1 MPTAATSISWLGA
14 LGWLDRHRRRQL
26 PGRLGPHQPAGGAP
40 HPLHS
45 ALALATGG
53 LTVGYLAWSDTS
65 LTGFATNRWGW
76 GLVGAAVAGALLARL
91 SRHQPRGP
99 RPQGWRLAA
108 TLAWEGV
115 VYGSTEGLLLSV
127 LPVLVTW
134 QAFAA
139 HGWTSG
145 IGRSLVAGTAAMGAS
160 LAVIVIHHLGYRG
173 FHDRAALAPVMV
185 GCGLLSLAYLLTAS
199 PLAAV
204 GGHIVLHTALNLR
217 GTELP
222 PYATGGAHI
231 VPLGHQR
238 PAAKTTA
245 VLAERR

>member
-14 LGWLDRHRRRQL
+14 LGWLTAIAAASFL
-26 PGRLGPHQPAGGAP
+26 VAWVLTGRLGVRRTPYI
-40 HPLHS
+40 LV
-45 ALALATGG
+45 LALATGG
-53 LTVGYLAWSDTS
+53 LTWGYLTWSDTS
-65 LTGFATNRWGW
+65 LGSLATNHWGW
-76 GLVGAAVAGALLARL
+76 GLAGAAVAGALLARL

-134 QAFAA
+134 QGFAA

-145 IGRSLVAGTAAMGAS
+145 IGKPLVAGTAAMAAS
-160 LAVIVIHHLGYRG
+160 LAVIVVHHLGYRG
-173 FHDRAALAPVMV
+173 FQDRAALAPVMV

-204 GGHIVLHTALNLR
+204 GGHIVLHTALTLR
-217 GTELP
+217 GTEMP

-238 PAAKTTA
+238 PTAKTATP
-245 VLAERR
+245 VP

>member
-1 MPTAATSISWLGA
+1 MPTAAPSISWLGA
-14 LGWLDRHRRRQL
+14 FGWLTAIAAASFL
-26 PGRLGPHQPAGGAP
+26 VTWALTSRLGVPRPPYIGA
-40 HPLHS
+40 LT
-45 ALALATGG
+45 LLTGG
-53 LTVGYLAWSDTS
+53 LTWAYLTWSDTS
-65 LTGFATNRWGW
+65 PASFATNRWGW
-76 GLVGAAVAGALLARL
+76 GLAGAAVAGALLARW

-99 RPQGWRLAA
+99 RAQRWQLTA
-108 TLAWEGV
+108 TLAWDGV

-127 LPVLVTW
+127 LAVLVTW

-145 IGRSLVAGTAAMGAS
+145 PGRALVAGIAAMAAS

-204 GGHIVLHTALNLR
+204 GGHIVLHTALSLR

-238 PAAKTTA
+238 PAAKTATP
-245 VLAERR
+245 VR

>member
-14 LGWLDRHRRRQL
+14 LGWLTAIATASFLVTWVLTSRLDLRRT
-26 PGRLGPHQPAGGAP
+26 PYIA
-40 HPLHS
+40 
-45 ALALATGG
+45 ALALLTGG

-65 LTGFATNRWGW
+65 LTSFATNHWGW
-76 GLVGAAVAGALLARL
+76 GLAGAAVAGALLARL
-91 SRHQPRGP
+91 SGHQPRGP
-99 RPQGWRLAA
+99 RPAGGRLVAA
-108 TLAWEGV
+108 LAWEGV
-115 VYGSTEGLLLSV
+115 VYGTSEGLLLSV

-134 QAFAA
+134 EAFAA

-145 IGRSLVAGTAAMGAS
+145 TGKPLVAGIAAMAAS

-173 FHDRAALAPVMV
+173 FHSRAALGPVMV

-231 VPLGHQR
+231 VPLRQQR
-238 PAAKTTA
+238 PTAKTATPIP
-245 VLAERR
+245 